1 MAARTE
7 HSAKAKKADSTPAKK
22 ASAPTSARS
31 AEKEERRPKAEKV
44 EKAEKAAKSTRGAPK
59 SSAPASV
66 PPPRSSKSGK
76 SVPPPR
82 PTRAPAS
89 STRMPLSPKPKQ
101 KSIEERTAEAEERLQ
116 RQDEA
121 FRAAYQARFDMSWI
135 YHDSAL
141 EGSVYNELELRTAL
155 DPEAT
160 IVPESSLQPICEEIR
175 RHREAIHYCREMAM
189 KKRQPV
195 TVDTFKKIYLILHPE
210 EGDLKTVKYRKDI
223 PQHRLYFHEYGAPDK
238 IATKVRQ
245 AIDWLNDPE
254 ARKGRSPLRMAARV
268 HYDLIRIFPFPQNS
282 GKTAR
287 LFMNLLLMR
296 AGYPPAIIHS
306 TERQRYYEALK
317 GSAITINAMV
327 LEALDNALASIEKLL
342 DEHETKTR
350 AFIA

>member
-1 MAARTE
+1 
-7 HSAKAKKADSTPAKK
+7 
-22 ASAPTSARS
+22 
-31 AEKEERRPKAEKV
+31 
-44 EKAEKAAKSTRGAPK
+44 
-59 SSAPASV
+59 
-66 PPPRSSKSGK
+66 
-76 SVPPPR
+76 
-82 PTRAPAS
+82 
-89 STRMPLSPKPKQ
+89 MPLSPKPKQ

-116 RQDEA
+116 RQDDA

-254 ARKGRSPLRMAARV
+254 TRKGRSPLRMAARV
-268 HYDLIRIFPFPQNS
+268 HYDLIRVFPFPQNS

-327 LEALDNALASIEKLL
+327 LEALDNALARPRPARSSPEERSVSSRRSTQAGQK
-342 DEHETKTR
+342 TTR
-350 AFIA
+350 ADADLASALLVCSPKMDLRRLEQPPEGDCPAGQECHLFRMSMA

>member
-1 MAARTE
+1 
-7 HSAKAKKADSTPAKK
+7 
-22 ASAPTSARS
+22 
-31 AEKEERRPKAEKV
+31 
-44 EKAEKAAKSTRGAPK
+44 
-59 SSAPASV
+59 
-66 PPPRSSKSGK
+66 
-76 SVPPPR
+76 
-82 PTRAPAS
+82 
-89 STRMPLSPKPKQ
+89 MPLSPKPKQ

-116 RQDEA
+116 RQDDA

-254 ARKGRSPLRMAARV
+254 TRKGRSPLRMAARV
-268 HYDLIRIFPFPQNS
+268 HYDLIRVFPFPQNS

>member
-7 HSAKAKKADSTPAKK
+7 KSTAKAKNVAPSPAKQ
-22 ASAPTSARS
+22 AAPAVATPGKSVS
-31 AEKEERRPKAEKV
+31 KT
-44 EKAEKAAKSTRGAPK
+44 EKAAAAAMGAAPGAGLLPSPRGGKIAKSGAAPARPKPSRVPTASTR
-59 SSAPASV
+59 V
-66 PPPRSSKSGK
+66 
-76 SVPPPR
+76 
-82 PTRAPAS
+82 
-89 STRMPLSPKPKQ
+89 PLSPKPKP
-101 KSIEERTAEAEERLQ
+101 KTIEERTAEAEVRLQ
-116 RQDEA
+116 RQSEA

-141 EGSVYNELELRTAL
+141 EGSVYNEIELRTAL

-160 IVPESSLQPICEEIR
+160 LVPDSALQPICEEIR
-175 RHREAIHYCREMAM
+175 RHREAIHYCREMAT
-189 KKRQPV
+189 KKRQPL

-238 IATKVRQ
+238 IAHKVRQ
-245 AIDWLNDPE
+245 AVDWLNDPE
-254 ARKGRSPLRMAARV
+254 ARKGRSPMRMAARV
-268 HYDLIRIFPFPQNS
+268 HYDLIRVFPFQQDS

-317 GSAITINAMV
+317 GSAVTITAMV
-327 LEALDNALASIEKLL
+327 AEALDNALSSIEKML
-342 DEHETKTR
+342 DEHETRTR

>member
-7 HSAKAKKADSTPAKK
+7 QSAKAKKAAPAPSKK
-22 ASAPTSARS
+22 ASGGSSTASERGAKAAAPAKTSAKS
-31 AEKEERRPKAEKV
+31 A
-44 EKAEKAAKSTRGAPK
+44 
-59 SSAPASV
+59 APASV
-66 PPPRSSKSGK
+66 PPPRASKGGRSSPP
-76 SVPPPR
+76 PPPR
-82 PTRAPAS
+82 PTRPAS
-89 STRMPLSPKPKQ
+89 STRIPLSPKPKQ
-101 KSIEERTAEAEERLQ
+101 KSIEERTAEAETRLQ
-116 RQDEA
+116 RQSEA

-141 EGSVYNELELRTAL
+141 EGSVYNEIELRTAL

-160 IVPESSLQPICEEIR
+160 IVPDSSLQPICEEIR
-175 RHREAIHYCREMAM
+175 RHREAIHYCREMAT

-238 IATKVRQ
+238 IAHKVRQ

-254 ARKGRSPLRMAARV
+254 ARKGRSPMRMAARV
-268 HYDLIRIFPFPQNS
+268 HYDLIRVFPFQHDS

-296 AGYPPAIIHS
+296 AGFPPAIIHS
-306 TERQRYYEALK
+306 TERQKYYEALK

-327 LEALDNALASIEKLL
+327 SEALDNALASIEKLL
-342 DEHETKTR
+342 DEHETRTR